1 MSQKERFSLCEWLVI
16 ATISVFAIW
25 IMVDDV
31 RGIRRD
37 KGAEFLP
44 KTGNILVIARN
55 TSAPQETAAE
65 LVPDAYKI
73 GRVTSIT
80 DLNYVELVSSD
91 QTKRIVLSYEEF
103 SYALKHT
110 EFTVVAPDTPTSFP
124 PQHRSNNN
132 NISNHQARHDRAF
145 SFQNN
150 LPFSNGCYNA

>member
-1 MSQKERFSLCEWLVI
+1 MSQKKERFSLCEWLVI
-16 ATISVFAIW
+16 ATISFFAIW
-25 IMVDDV
+25 IIVDDM

-44 KTGNILVIARN
+44 QTGSILVIARN

-110 EFTVVAPDTPTSFP
+110 EFTVVAPDTSTSFP
-124 PQHRSNNN
+124 
-132 NISNHQARHDRAF
+132 ATT
-145 SFQNN
+145 
-150 LPFSNGCYNA
+150 PFE